1 MLYKF
6 IITYTYRSI
15 CVSYNKNLVKTLLL
29 SICLFIILGMRQS
42 KLFGKTLRE
51 APKDEVSANAKLL
64 ERGGFSYKTMA
75 GVYDYLPLGLR
86 VLKKIKQI
94 IREEMDA
101 IGGQELLLTSL
112 QPKERW
118 EKTGRWEELGKEP
131 MYQFKDHSG
140 REIGLAS
147 THEEA
152 LAEIGLRS
160 VQSYKDLPLYVY
172 QIQNKFRDELRAK
185 SGLIRGREFLM
196 KDLYS
201 FHGDEKDLNRFYQIV
216 DGAYKKIFKRC
227 GLEVYVAEASGGAFT
242 KEFTH
247 EYQVFSEA
255 GEDIVFYC
263 LKCRYSQNREI
274 ATMKDGDLC
283 PKCKGAVKSAK
294 SIEVGNIF
302 NLGTEYSS
310 SFGLLYSDDKGAKKP
325 VVMGSYGIG
334 LGRLM
339 AAVVETH
346 HDERG
351 IMWPEA
357 VAPFKVHLVSLGS
370 TFANPAKS
378 GTADKS
384 KAKKAA
390 EKFYKDLLAKGIEV
404 LYDDRDER
412 SAGEKFADA
421 DLIGIPWRAVISEKT
436 LAGKGIE
443 VKKRN
448 SPKIEITSTTILL
461 KRLAGR

>member
-1 MLYKF
+1 
-6 IITYTYRSI
+6 
-15 CVSYNKNLVKTLLL
+15 
-29 SICLFIILGMRQS
+29 MRQS
-42 KLFGKTLRE
+42 QLFGKTLRE

-64 ERGGFSYKTMA
+64 ERGGFVYKTMA
-75 GVYDYLPLGLR
+75 GVYDYLPLGFR
-86 VLKKIKQI
+86 VLEKIRTI
-94 IREEMDA
+94 IREEMNA
-101 IGGQELLLTSL
+101 IGGEELLLTSL

-118 EKTGRWEELGKEP
+118 ERTGRWEELGKEP

-140 REIGLAS
+140 REVGLAS

-160 VQSYKDLPLYVY
+160 IQSYKDLPLYVY

-201 FHGDEKDLNRFYQIV
+201 FHRDEKDLNRFYKVV

-247 EYQVFSEA
+247 EYQVFSDA
-255 GEDIVFYC
+255 GEDVIFYC
-263 LKCRYSQNREI
+263 AKCRYAQNREI
-274 ATMKDGDLC
+274 SSMKDGDSC
-283 PKCKGAVKSAK
+283 PKCRGAVKSAK

-302 NLGTEYSS
+302 KLGSKYSIPM
-310 SFGLLYSDDKGAKKP
+310 GLLYSDEKGVKMP
-325 VVMGSYGIG
+325 VIMGSYGIG

-339 AAVVETH
+339 AAVAETH
-346 HDERG
+346 HDDRG
-351 IMWPEA
+351 ITWPEA
-357 VAPFKVHLVSLGS
+357 LAPFRVHLVSLG
-370 TFANPAKS
+370 AKV
-378 GTADKS
+378 
-384 KAKKAA
+384 KKHA
-390 EKFYKDLLAKGIEV
+390 EKLYKILLAKGVDV
-404 LYDDRDER
+404 LYDDRDEK

-436 LAGKGIE
+436 LEKNGVE
-443 VKKRN
+443 VKKRD
-448 SPKIEITSTTILL
+448 SQKTEVISFLTLQ
-461 KRLAGR
+461 KRLATSR